1 MDSSSKRKQEFQ
13 LHKRAEQLIIK
24 EHHGYFANAKKDKN
38 VDYSWIKSVLAKGTL
53 SDKIAANVLLVQDA
67 PKSNLKSLE
76 FLIDLMNPKAKRE
89 SMMAINPI
97 KELFLGGL
105 LKSEKLQTFND
116 RLSEIVLE
124 EDEDRRDE
132 LLIEAYFEDKVKQLY
147 FKYVQSVEHFTH
159 DPELKTKKLAIAVLF
174 DLLISNG
181 EQEQFLLE
189 KIVNKLGD
197 LDTKNATNVVHLLE
211 RLVNE
216 HHPAMK
222 EIVIKEVERILYR
235 PNIAYGAQ
243 YNALSFLSMIIFMR
257 SEQKVANLVM
267 EIYLGFFKSCLKK
280 GIYSFFF

>member
-1 MDSSSKRKQEFQ
+1 M
-13 LHKRAEQLIIK
+13 
-24 EHHGYFANAKKDKN
+24 
-38 VDYSWIKSVLAKGTL
+38 DYSWIKSVLAKGTL